1 MYQIAQLIEMPGQVI
16 DSPVYAVAGLRAG
29 SVASNSSRSSRE
41 HRPILSTT
49 NRVPGFAAA
58 LKRDINS
65 SGGVCRIQ
73 MAQNRSIEGL
83 VSILLFLMKLHI

>member
-29 SVASNSSRSSRE
+29 SVASNSSRSSRD

-58 LKRDINS
+58 LKRDTNNA
-65 SGGVCRIQ
+65 GGVCRMQ

-83 VSILLFLMKLHI
+83 VAYIFR